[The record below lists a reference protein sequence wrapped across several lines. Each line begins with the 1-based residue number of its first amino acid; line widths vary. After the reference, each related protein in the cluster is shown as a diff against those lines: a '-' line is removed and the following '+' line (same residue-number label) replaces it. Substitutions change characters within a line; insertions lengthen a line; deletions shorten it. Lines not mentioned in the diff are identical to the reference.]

1 MYTSQTSDE
10 NHWKR
15 IIQNTLSSETANSTF
30 FFYLFI
36 TQLTDAPCPCFTDT
50 CESTRETFFCIF
62 TLMKNPPMHSVLL
75 LSHSVV
81 SNSLGPCGLQ
91 HTSLP
96 CPSLSPG
103 VCSNSC
109 PLNWWCYLNIS
120 SSISPFS
127 SCPQSFEHQGLFQ
140 WVGSSN
146 QVAKVL
152 ELQLQY
158 QSFLWIFRVDFL

>member
-1 MYTSQTSDE
+1 MYASQTSDE

-103 VCSNSC
+103 VCSNLC
-109 PLNWWCYLNIS
+109 PLWGRTWQPTPVFL
-120 SSISPFS
+120 PRK
-127 SCPQSFEHQGLFQ
+127 SCGQRSL
-140 WVGSSN
+140 VGCC
-146 QVAKVL
+146 
-152 ELQLQY
+152 
-158 QSFLWIFRVDFL
+158 LWGCTESDTTEAT

>member
-1 MYTSQTSDE
+1 MYASQTSDE

-103 VCSNSC
+103 VCSNLC
-109 PLNWWCYLNIS
+109 PLNQWCHPTIS
-120 SSISPFS
+120 SCHPLLLLPSNFPSIRVFS
-127 SCPQSFEHQGLFQ
+127 SKS
-140 WVGSSN
+140 
-146 QVAKVL
+146 VL
-152 ELQLQY
+152 HIRWASASVSVLP
-158 QSFLWIFRVDFL
+158 WMFRIDFL